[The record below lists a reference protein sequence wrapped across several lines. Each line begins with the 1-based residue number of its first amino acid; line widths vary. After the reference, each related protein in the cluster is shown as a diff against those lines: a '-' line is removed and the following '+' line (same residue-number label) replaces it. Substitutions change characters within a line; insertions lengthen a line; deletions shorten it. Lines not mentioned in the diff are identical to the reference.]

1 MDTVAEPTEAVDN
14 LPSSEDGMSF
24 SNSLDAAFAKLDGA
38 SAEPQAHD
46 EPTDQAEPEAQEE
59 PTDQAEPEAQ
69 DEQSETSEGESET
82 ENPESSDDPLEALS
96 EDIGDDWTPKAA
108 NRFKE
113 LKAELKT
120 NRAELEQFQQKEAE
134 YRSKIEELTGLTEN
148 KDFETLQEKLAEY
161 EWQQA
166 LTDLEKTSAYDEAVG
181 QPLASLMEQADIL
194 ADKYGVNEDTLTEV
208 LAMDDPTKQEEAIA
222 ELFPEAS
229 DRDKAKIF
237 RIIDEIDPILERRKE
252 LYENADA
259 ALAEAKQLEESQRA
273 VEAAEQAKL
282 RKNVTKNVV
291 ERVQQKLPFLKGIE
305 GVDFES
311 IEKAASETDPSVLH
325 PVDHAYN
332 NVSAQL
338 FPTVIRQYLQAQ
350 KEIESLTD
358 RLAEFEDIEPST
370 SGQTKSSSGAP
381 LSDDMSFEQ
390 RVSAALGAI

>member
-1 MDTVAEPTEAVDN
+1 MDQVAEPTEALDN
-14 LPSSEDGMSF
+14 LPSSDEGMSF

-38 SAEPQAHD
+38 AVEPVAEPAEPAVEPVAESAEPAV
-46 EPTDQAEPEAQEE
+46 EAEP
-59 PTDQAEPEAQ
+59 AEPAAEVDAA
-69 DEQSETSEGESET
+69 ET
-82 ENPESSDDPLEALS
+82 DPIEALS

-120 NRAELEQFQQKEAE
+120 NRSELEQFQQKEAE
-134 YRSKIEELTGLTEN
+134 YRSKIEELTGLTES

-161 EWQQA
+161 EQQQT
-166 LTDLEKTSAYDEAVG
+166 LTDLENTAAYDEAVST
-181 QPLASLMEQADIL
+181 PLASLMEQADVI
-194 ADKYGVNEDTLTEV
+194 ADKYGVNEDALTEV
-208 LAMDDPTKQEEAIA
+208 LAMDDATKQEEAIA
-222 ELFPEAS
+222 EMFPEAS

-237 RIIDEIDPILERRKE
+237 RIIDEIDPILERRAE

-259 ALAEAKQLEESQRA
+259 ALAEAKQLEETQSA
-273 VEAAEQAKL
+273 AAAAEQAQL
-282 RKNVTKNVV
+282 RQNVTQNVV

-305 GVDFES
+305 GVDFDA
-311 IEKAASETDPSVLH
+311 IEAAAAETDPAVLH

-338 FPTVIRQYLQAQ
+338 FPTVVRQYLQSQ

-358 RLAEFEDIEPST
+358 RLAEFEDIEPAT
-370 SGQTKSSSGAP
+370 SGQTKSSSGAA

>member
-1 MDTVAEPTEAVDN
+1 MDQVAEPTEALDN
-14 LPSSEDGMSF
+14 LPSSDEGMSF
-24 SNSLDAAFAKLDGA
+24 SNSLDAAFAELDGA
-38 SAEPQAHD
+38 AVEPVAEPA
-46 EPTDQAEPEAQEE
+46 EPTVEAEP
-59 PTDQAEPEAQ
+59 AEPATEVDA
-69 DEQSETSEGESET
+69 EPAET
-82 ENPESSDDPLEALS
+82 DPIEALS

-120 NRAELEQFQQKEAE
+120 NRSELEQFQQKEAE
-134 YRSKIEELTGLTEN
+134 YRSKIEELTGLTES

-161 EWQQA
+161 EQQQT
-166 LTDLEKTSAYDEAVG
+166 LTDLENTAAYDEAVST
-181 QPLASLMEQADIL
+181 PLASLMEQADII
-194 ADKYGVNEDTLTEV
+194 ADKYGVNEDALTEV
-208 LAMDDPTKQEEAIA
+208 LAMDDATKQEEAIA
-222 ELFPEAS
+222 EMFPEAS

-237 RIIDEIDPILERRKE
+237 RIIDEIDPILERRAE

-259 ALAEAKQLEESQRA
+259 ALAEAQQLEETQSA
-273 VEAAEQAKL
+273 ATAAEQAQF
-282 RKNVTKNVV
+282 RQNVTQNVV

-305 GVDFES
+305 GVDFDA
-311 IEKAASETDPSVLH
+311 IEAAAAETDPAVLH

-338 FPTVIRQYLQAQ
+338 FPTVVRQYLQSQ

-358 RLAEFEDIEPST
+358 RLAEFEDIEPAT

>member
-1 MDTVAEPTEAVDN
+1 MDQVAEPTEALDN
-14 LPSSEDGMSF
+14 LPSSDEGMSF
-24 SNSLDAAFAKLDGA
+24 SNSLDAAFAELDGA
-38 SAEPQAHD
+38 AVEPVAEPA
-46 EPTDQAEPEAQEE
+46 EPTVEAEP
-59 PTDQAEPEAQ
+59 AEPATEVDA
-69 DEQSETSEGESET
+69 EPAET
-82 ENPESSDDPLEALS
+82 EPIEALS

-120 NRAELEQFQQKEAE
+120 NRSELEQFQQKEAE
-134 YRSKIEELTGLTEN
+134 YRSKIEELTGLTES

-161 EWQQA
+161 EQQQT
-166 LTDLEKTSAYDEAVG
+166 LTDLENTAAYDEAVST
-181 QPLASLMEQADIL
+181 PLASLMEQADII
-194 ADKYGVNEDTLTEV
+194 ADKYGVNEDALTEV
-208 LAMDDPTKQEEAIA
+208 LAMDDATKQEEAIA
-222 ELFPEAS
+222 EMFPEAS

-237 RIIDEIDPILERRKE
+237 RIIDEIDPILERRAE

-259 ALAEAKQLEESQRA
+259 ALAEAQQLEETQSA
-273 VEAAEQAKL
+273 ATAAEQAQF
-282 RKNVTKNVV
+282 RQNVTQNVV

-305 GVDFES
+305 GVDFDA
-311 IEKAASETDPSVLH
+311 IEAAAAETDPAVLH

-338 FPTVIRQYLQAQ
+338 FPTVVRQYLQSQ

-358 RLAEFEDIEPST
+358 RLAEFEDIEPAT